1 MNYKFGEKIRFV
13 REKKKQTLKEIAQK
27 AGVSESLMSQI
38 ERNKISPAIDTLL
51 RIADVL
57 EIDFEYLFRDY
68 RRKHKINLVKASEQS
83 EHKIGDVHFKQLSKT
98 PGHGPHEVEAYIME
112 ISPGGESKSEEYGH
126 PGKELGYVI
135 SGTGS
140 FFIGD
145 EEYLL
150 EKGDSVSFDSD
161 VPHRLV
167 NTGKADLKAFWV
179 ITPPK
184 MFK

>member
-1 MNYKFGEKIRFV
+1 MNYKFGEKIRFI
-13 REKKKQTLKEIAQK
+13 REKKKQTLKEVAEK

-68 RRKHKINLVKASEQS
+68 RQKRKINLVRASERS
-83 EHKIGDVHFKQLSKT
+83 EHRIGDVYFEQLSKT
-98 PGHGPHEVEAYIME
+98 PGQGQHEMEAYIME
-112 ISPGGESKSEEYGH
+112 IAPGGESKSEEYGH
-126 PGKELGYVI
+126 PGKELGVI
-135 SGTGS
+135 MSGNGT
-140 FFIGD
+140 FYIGD
-145 EEYLL
+145 EEHLL
-150 EKGDSVSFDSD
+150 TEGDSVSFDSD

-167 NTGKADLKAFWV
+167 NTGKLPLKAFWV

-184 MFK
+184 MFT